1 MIRVF
6 TDAYGGYAARWE
18 TQTDD
23 RRLFVNVYHHTL
35 ESMEEMKGIRSSKI
49 WVAWYGAVDE
59 TQEDLDE
66 IIGYFTGQTT
76 RGESDRYMRDP
87 EEAI

>member
-1 MIRVF
+1 
-6 TDAYGGYAARWE
+6 
-18 TQTDD
+18 
-23 RRLFVNVYHHTL
+23 
-35 ESMEEMKGIRSSKI
+35 MEEMKGIRSSKI